1 MVFRFRFTRISSLLA
16 VPAIALA
23 LQTRADSLQPPRIL
37 VGANDTAQEAP
48 LTPMDQGTSAAD
60 VRITKAVRETLTS
73 DETLSI
79 DAQNV
84 KIITRDGVVT
94 LRGQVKSS
102 AEKTAVAMAAKR
114 TAGVKRVE
122 DQLQLDATP

>member
-1 MVFRFRFTRISSLLA
+1 MTFRFRFTGISSLLA
-16 VPAIALA
+16 VPVIALA
-23 LQTRADSLQPPRIL
+23 LQAQADLLQPPTII
-37 VGANDTAQEAP
+37 VAANDAAQEAP
-48 LTPMDQGTSAAD
+48 LTPMDQGTSADD
-60 VRITKAVRETLTS
+60 VRITKSVRQVLTS

-94 LRGQVKSS
+94 LRGQVKSP
-102 AEKTAVAMAAKR
+102 AEKTAVATAAKR
-114 TAGVKRVE
+114 TAGVKRVD